1 MGAPD
6 GRKLPRARRRRKTV
20 AAAAGLLYARRES
33 REIIVPSPQ
42 DKAWSDG
49 FAAGKRGRPQTAS
62 PYKKGAFMI
71 AWQQGW
77 QNGVKA
83 KNDKQA

>member
-1 MGAPD
+1 ME
-6 GRKLPRARRRRKTV
+6 KYV
-20 AAAAGLLYARRES
+20 A
-33 REIIVPSPQ
+33 SPQ

-49 FAAGKRGRPQTAS
+49 YAAGKKGRPETVS

-83 KNDKQA
+83 RDDKDS

>member
-1 MGAPD
+1 M
-6 GRKLPRARRRRKTV
+6 
-20 AAAAGLLYARRES
+20 
-33 REIIVPSPQ
+33 PSPQ

-83 KNDKQA
+83 KNDRQA